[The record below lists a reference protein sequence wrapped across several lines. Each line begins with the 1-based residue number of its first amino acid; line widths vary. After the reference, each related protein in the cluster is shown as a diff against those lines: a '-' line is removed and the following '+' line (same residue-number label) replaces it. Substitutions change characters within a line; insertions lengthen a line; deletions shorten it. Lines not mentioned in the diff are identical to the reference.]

1 MDSQPAATLA
11 SRPAPPE
18 APQGWSV
25 GWSETHQRWYFVNI
39 ETNLTQWKRP
49 EQASQQQPVPTPGH
63 DVNAPTESPLPAG
76 WTSHWSE
83 EHHHFYY
90 LNTATGKSQWE
101 PPLPE
106 KIRDTA
112 ELPSQLRPPTQAKH
126 ARSSSQPP
134 MRSGSKSEHKQAD
147 STPGDLFSNP
157 QSRGRQ
163 PASEEEFHV
172 DKPERPKSHVFAPFD
187 APQPLNTNTGVYTPP
202 MWSYGVPDST
212 TSSPGGRG
220 RQTSS
225 PGQIPAELDGP
236 AVIYASPFAGAPQ
249 TLTPS
254 PPRLSPSLTPQHPPT
269 VPSALNPFSQGP
281 TGAFLNPGDSSRP
294 SSRNSETEILPA
306 YSYSPGFSS
315 RYSSYQP
322 VPDDSRAS
330 KRFSAWN
337 PDMAA
342 ITKEPAV
349 GIVHHPENY
358 DFLP

>member
-147 STPGDLFSNP
+147 STPGTSFP
-157 QSRGRQ
+157 THR
-163 PASEEEFHV
+163 AEEGSQLA
-172 DKPERPKSHVFAPFD
+172 RKS
-187 APQPLNTNTGVYTPP
+187 
-202 MWSYGVPDST
+202 ST
-212 TSSPGGRG
+212 STSPSDPNRTSSPLSMHLSHSTPTLGCTLHQCGHTASLT
-220 RQTSS
+220 RQLALLVAVVVKRHRQARSPPSS
-225 PGQIPAELDGP
+225 MA
-236 AVIYASPFAGAPQ
+236 
-249 TLTPS
+249 
-254 PPRLSPSLTPQHPPT
+254 PRLSTLPLLPVHPRH
-269 VPSALNPFSQGP
+269 LH
-281 TGAFLNPGDSSRP
+281 
-294 SSRNSETEILPA
+294 PA
-306 YSYSPGFSS
+306 HL
-315 RYSSYQP
+315 
-322 VPDDSRAS
+322 V
-330 KRFSAWN
+330 
-337 PDMAA
+337 
-342 ITKEPAV
+342 
-349 GIVHHPENY
+349 
-358 DFLP
+358 